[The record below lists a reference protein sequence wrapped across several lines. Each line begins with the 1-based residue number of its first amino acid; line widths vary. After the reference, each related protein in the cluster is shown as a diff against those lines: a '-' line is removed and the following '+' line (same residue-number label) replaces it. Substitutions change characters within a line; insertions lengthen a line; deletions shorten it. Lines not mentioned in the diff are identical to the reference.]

1 MEIIIVF
8 ILVLISFI
16 WNVVKKN
23 SIKLNMILCL
33 IPIVLTSISIIFTY
47 SNISNGTNAVMQY
60 INIANSTV
68 SLIMVLISM
77 LWLIKDRKI
86 IKSSKS
92 FLLIVITLSYI
103 CTRVLLVPNINVALN
118 LKYLLETYNKDIT
131 MGLLVMLQ
139 MNLFANLISNN
150 KKVEKDKKEEK

>member
-23 SIKLNMILCL
+23 NIKLNMLLCL
-33 IPIVLTSISIIFTY
+33 IPIVLTSISVIFTY
-47 SNISNGTNAVMQY
+47 SNISNGTNAIMQS
-60 INIANSTV
+60 INIVNSTV

-77 LWLIKDRKI
+77 LLLIKDRKI

-92 FLLIVITLSYI
+92 FLLIGITLVYI
-103 CTRVLLVPNINVALN
+103 CTRVLLVPNINIALN
-118 LKYLLETYNKDIT
+118 LKYLLETYNKDIC

-150 KKVEKDKKEEK
+150 KKIEKEKKEEK